1 MAIYHL
7 STKPVSRSSGRSAVA
22 SAAYRCA
29 VLLVNHRDGLV
40 HDFTRKEGV
49 EHKEIVLP
57 QGVSADWALDR
68 STLWNAAEFAE
79 KRKDARV
86 AREFEIA
93 LPHELSPEGRLKAAR
108 AFAQDLANRYG
119 AAVDFAIH
127 SPSEHGDI
135 RNYHAHVLMTTRQVG
150 KAGLGEK
157 TCLEHKNA
165 RLLANGMATTD
176 MQLRDIRQSWEG
188 IANRQLQREGLDVR
202 IDHRSH
208 AERGLELSPT
218 EHMGVHASQMQQQGM
233 AVERGRLDDEAA
245 RQNAE
250 LIRQKPEQVL
260 TLISHEKSVF
270 DRHDIAKTLH
280 RYINDDA
287 QMFQNAFAAVLA
299 SPALVE
305 LQVERT
311 DAETG
316 EVSNARYSTR
326 DMIDLELGMARSAE
340 RLHQAQSHGVDPR
353 HVDRAI
359 GRQDNALRKSSG
371 GPSSASDPSAGLSD
385 EQRHAIAH
393 ITGPERIAAVVG
405 FAGAGKS
412 TMLAAAREAWE
423 AQGYQVH
430 GAALAG
436 KAAEGLEE
444 SSGIESRTLASWSY
458 SWDHGRDLI
467 GRSDVFVIDEA
478 GMVGSRQL
486 ARFIGEADE
495 RGAKIVLV
503 GDHEQLQAIGAGAPF
518 RAIAEQIGHVELSGI
533 RRQRQDWQR
542 QASVAFATHKT
553 AEGLAAYRD
562 HGAIHFAESRD
573 ASMAQIVRDY
583 LADNEEHPQGTRVA
597 MAHRRADVRALN
609 AAIRSELQNRQRL
622 ERSPGLNDGADR
634 GDRGNGEDRVGG
646 EDVGERVFQTNN
658 GKRAFAAGDRIIF
671 LENNR
676 DLGVKNG
683 MLGTV
688 EHVEPGK
695 IIARLDGRGGDS
707 VSIPTD
713 SYQAIDHGYAT
724 TIHKNQ
730 GATVDRAFVLASS
743 TMDRHLTY
751 VAMTR
756 HRDSVQLYANSQEFA
771 NAGRLVD
778 HGIAPYEHHRQA
790 RENYFVTLEND
801 KGDQR
806 TVWGVDL
813 KRAMRDASPAIGDR
827 IGLQHE
833 GATPVTLPDGTQAER
848 NAWRVVKGDA
858 LAYQQLT
865 SRLSRSG
872 AKETTL
878 DYISAFAKRRG
889 IASDPGIASDQWI
902 TSDRW
907 IGQEF
912 GVRSEIELASAQD
925 ERQEVLSR
933 AAHLQREQQ
942 DRRSERQQVYE
953 ERAGD
958 LAGPVHREDPRNQFA
973 RTIDDGRRN
982 DLIEDIKGYRR
993 IRWSEVMSQDG
1004 AVPAPAETVVQQSL
1018 METGK
1023 PAPLVPAITRHDRSI
1038 EEVARERAMS
1048 VIDQRSD
1055 TVESVARRVFR
1066 DPVEVAARLR
1076 TAMTEKEGNGNIMA
1090 KAMAEQPER
1099 FGELRGKSG
1108 LFGNNKERKEAL
1120 QYARSLSAH
1129 IGYVSEAWE
1138 RRLGEERQSE
1148 QWQREQRDILAVP
1161 GLTPRSAEII
1171 AKVEKMPV
1179 EKRSKFIK
1187 ELRSPPEGRAALGE
1201 AKLVAEALTRRFGS
1215 SDPRRFA
1222 EELAARPELAKQAE
1236 QINTIARMVHRTRHA
1251 ELSHD
1256 DALRRQLNRSQGLG
1270 LSR

>member
-29 VLLVNHRDGLV
+29 VLLTNHRDGLV

-57 QGVSADWALDR
+57 DGLSADWALDR
-68 STLWNAAEFAE
+68 SALWNAAEFAE
-79 KRKDARV
+79 RRKDARV

-93 LPHELSPEGRLKAAR
+93 LPHELSPEARLKAAR
-108 AFAQDLANRYG
+108 AFARDLANRYG

-127 SPSEHGDI
+127 SPSEHGDD

-150 KAGLGEK
+150 RTGLREK
-157 TCLEHKNA
+157 TYLEHKNA
-165 RLLANGMATTD
+165 RLLAHGMATTD
-176 MQLRDIRQSWEG
+176 MQLRDIRQAWEG

-208 AERGLELSPT
+208 MGRGLELSPT

-260 TLISHEKSVF
+260 TLISNEKSVF

-287 QMFQNAFAAVLA
+287 QTFQNAFAAVMA

-305 LQVERT
+305 LQ
-311 DAETG
+311 AEHIDPDTG
-316 EVSNARYSTR
+316 DVSNARYSTR
-326 DMIDLELGMARSAE
+326 DMIDLELAMARSAE

-353 HVDRAI
+353 HVERAME
-359 GRQDNALRKSSG
+359 RQDHVLRTSSG
-371 GPSSASDPSAGLSD
+371 GMVAASDPSAGLSA
-385 EQRHAIAH
+385 EQRHAIEH
-393 ITGPERIAAVVG
+393 VTGPEGIAAVVG

-412 TMLAAAREAWE
+412 TMLAAARKAWE
-423 AQGYQVH
+423 AQGYRVH
-430 GAALAG
+430 GAVLAG

-467 GRSDVFVIDEA
+467 GSSDVFVIDEA

-486 ARFIGEADE
+486 ARFIGEAEE

-533 RRQRQDWQR
+533 RRQHHDWQR
-542 QASVAFATHKT
+542 EASVAFATHKT

-562 HGAIHFAESRD
+562 HGDIHFAENRD
-573 ASMAQIVRDY
+573 TAMAKIVRDY
-583 LADNEEHPQGTRVA
+583 VADSSECPDSTRVA
-597 MAHRRADVRALN
+597 MAHRRADVHALN
-609 AAIRSELQNRQRL
+609 VAIRSELQNRQML
-622 ERSPGLNDGADR
+622 ARSHGLSDGEDR
-634 GDRGNGEDRVGG
+634 GDGEAGQ
-646 EDVGERVFQTNN
+646 ELTFQTNN

-688 EHVEPGK
+688 EHVEPNK
-695 IIARLDGRGGDS
+695 IIARLDGRSGDS
-707 VSIPTD
+707 VSIATD

-730 GATVDRAFVLASS
+730 GATVDRAFVLASG
-743 TMDRHLTY
+743 TMDRHLAY

-756 HRDSVQLYANSQEFA
+756 HRDSVQLYADIKEFTK
-771 NAGRLVD
+771 AGQLVD
-778 HGIAPYEHHRQA
+778 HGVAPYEHNPKS
-790 RENYFVTLEND
+790 RESYFVTLEND

-813 KRAMRDASPAIGDR
+813 KRAMQEASPKVGDR

-848 NAWRVVKGDA
+848 NAWRVVKGEE
-858 LAYQQLT
+858 LAYQQLA

-878 DYISAFAKRRG
+878 DYISDFAERRG
-889 IASDPGIASDQWI
+889 IAEQL
-902 TSDRW
+902 
-907 IGQEF
+907 
-912 GVRSEIELASAQD
+912 GVRSEIEFASDRYERD
-925 ERQEVLSR
+925 EFLLR
-933 AAHLQREQQ
+933 AAHPVLEQQ
-942 DRRSERQQVYE
+942 DRPSERQQVDE
-953 ERAGD
+953 ERASD
-958 LAGPVHREDPRNQFA
+958 LAGPVRRVDPRNSVAGNIDGGQRDD
-973 RTIDDGRRN
+973 RT
-982 DLIEDIKGYRR
+982 EDNKGYRR
-993 IRWSEVMSQDG
+993 IRWSDLMSQDG
-1004 AVPAPAETVVQQSL
+1004 AFPAPTETAGQQSSL
-1018 METGK
+1018 EAGK
-1023 PAPLVPAITRHDRSI
+1023 PAPLVPAITRYESSI
-1038 EEVARERAMS
+1038 EQVAQIRAMS
-1048 VIDQRSD
+1048 VIEQQFY
-1055 TVESVARRVFR
+1055 TVESLVRHVFR
-1066 DPVEVAARLR
+1066 DTAEVAARLR
-1076 TAMTEKEGNGNIMA
+1076 TAMTEKEGNGKIMA

-1099 FGELRGKSG
+1099 FGDLRGKSG

-1120 QYARSLSAH
+1120 QYARPLSAH

-1148 QWQREQRDILAVP
+1148 QWQRDKIEVP

-1171 AKVEKMPV
+1171 SQVEKMPV
-1179 EKRSKFIK
+1179 ERRSKFIK
-1187 ELRSPPEGRAALGE
+1187 ELRSSPEGQTALDE
-1201 AKLVAEALTRRFGS
+1201 ATLAAEALTQRLGS

-1222 EELAARPELAKQAE
+1222 EELETRPELTKHAE
-1236 QINTIARMVHRTRHA
+1236 QIEAIARMVDRTRHA

-1256 DALRRQLNRSQGLG
+1256 HTLKQQMNRSRGLG
-1270 LSR
+1270 WSR

>member
-29 VLLVNHRDGLV
+29 VLLTNHRDGLV

-57 QGVSADWALDR
+57 DGLSADWALDR
-68 STLWNAAEFAE
+68 SALWNAAEFAE
-79 KRKDARV
+79 KRRDARV

-127 SPSEHGDI
+127 SPSEHGDV
-135 RNYHAHVLMTTRQVG
+135 RNHHAHVLMTTRQLG
-150 KAGLGEK
+150 RTRLGEK
-157 TCLEHKNA
+157 TYLEHKNA

-176 MQLRDIRQSWEG
+176 MQLRDIRQAWEG

-208 AERGLELSPT
+208 VERGLELSPT
-218 EHMGVHASQMQQQGM
+218 EHMGVHASQMRQQGM

-245 RQNAE
+245 RQNAA

-280 RYINDDA
+280 RYIDDDA
-287 QMFQNAFAAVLA
+287 QTFQNAIAAVLA

-305 LQVERT
+305 LQAEHI
-311 DAETG
+311 DPETG
-316 EVSNARYSTR
+316 DVSNARYSTR
-326 DMIDLELGMARSAE
+326 DMINLELAMARSAE

-353 HVDRAI
+353 HVERAME
-359 GRQDNALRKSSG
+359 RQDHALRTSSG
-371 GPSSASDPSAGLSD
+371 GPSAASDPSAGLSA
-385 EQRHAIAH
+385 EQRQAIEH
-393 ITGPERIAAVVG
+393 ITGRERIAAVVG

-444 SSGIESRTLASWSY
+444 SSDIESRTLASWSY

-467 GRSDVFVIDEA
+467 GRRDVFVIDEA

-486 ARFIGEADE
+486 ARFIGEAEE

-533 RRQRQDWQR
+533 RRQRHDWQR

-553 AEGLAAYRD
+553 ADGLAAYRE
-562 HGAIHFAESRD
+562 HGDIHFAESRD
-573 ASMAQIVRDY
+573 KAMAQIVRDY
-583 LADNEEHPQGTRVA
+583 VADSAEHPDGTRVA

-609 AAIRSELQNRQRL
+609 VAIRAELQNRQSL
-622 ERSPGLNDGADR
+622 ERSHGQNAGADR
-634 GDRGNGEDRVGG
+634 GGVGDLGELN
-646 EDVGERVFQTNN
+646 FQTSN

-688 EHVEPGK
+688 EHVEKGR
-695 IIARLDGRGGDS
+695 IVARLDGRGGDS
-707 VSIPTD
+707 VSIATD

-724 TIHKNQ
+724 TIHKKQ

-743 TMDRHLTY
+743 TMDRHLAY

-756 HRDSVQLYANSQEFA
+756 HRDSVQLYADIQEFS

-778 HGIAPYEHHRQA
+778 HGVAPYEHNPQSRDS
-790 RENYFVTLEND
+790 YFVTLEND

-813 KRAMRDASPAIGDR
+813 KRAMRDASPKIGDR

-833 GATPVTLPDGTQAER
+833 GATPVTLPDGTKAER
-848 NAWRVVKGDA
+848 NTWRVIKGDE
-858 LAYQQLT
+858 LAYQKLAG
-865 SRLSRSG
+865 RLSRSG

-878 DYISAFAKRRG
+878 DYISDFAERRG
-889 IASDPGIASDQWI
+889 IASDQCIAGDQGIAEQL
-902 TSDRW
+902 
-907 IGQEF
+907 GLK
-912 GVRSEIELASAQD
+912 SEIELASD
-925 ERQEVLSR
+925 RNERQEVVSR

-942 DRRSERQQVYE
+942 GRPSERQRVYE

-958 LAGPVHREDPRNQFA
+958 LAGPVRREDPRNQFA
-973 RTIDDGRRN
+973 GNIDDGRR
-982 DLIEDIKGYRR
+982 DDRTEDNKGYRR
-993 IRWSEVMSQDG
+993 IRWSDLMSQG
-1004 AVPAPAETVVQQSL
+1004 LAVPASTEAVGQQNSL
-1018 METGK
+1018 EPGK
-1023 PAPLVPAITRHDRSI
+1023 PPPLVPAITRYQRSV
-1038 EEVARERAMS
+1038 EEMAQQMAMS
-1048 VIDQRSD
+1048 VIEQRFD
-1055 TVESVARRVFR
+1055 TVESVARHVFR

-1076 TAMTEKEGNGNIMA
+1076 TAMTEKEGNGKIMA

-1108 LFGNNKERKEAL
+1108 LFGNNRERKEAL

-1148 QWQREQRDILAVP
+1148 QWQREQRDVIEVP
-1161 GLTPRSAEII
+1161 GLTPRSVEILAE
-1171 AKVEKMPV
+1171 VEKTPV
-1179 EKRSKFIK
+1179 ERRSKFIK
-1187 ELRSPPEGRAALGE
+1187 ELRSSPEGRTALDE
-1201 AKLVAEALTRRFGS
+1201 AKLVAEALTQRFGS

-1222 EELAARPELAKQAE
+1222 EELDTRPELAKHAE
-1236 QINTIARMVHRTRHA
+1236 QIEAIARMVYRTRHA

-1256 DALRRQLNRSQGLG
+1256 HTLKQQLNRSRGLR

>member
-29 VLLVNHRDGLV
+29 VLLTNHRDGLV

-57 QGVSADWALDR
+57 DGLSADWALDR
-68 STLWNAAEFAE
+68 SALWNAAEFAE
-79 KRKDARV
+79 KRRDARV

-108 AFAQDLANRYG
+108 AFARDLANRYG

-135 RNYHAHVLMTTRQVG
+135 RNHHAHVLMTTREVG
-150 KAGLGEK
+150 EAGLGEK
-157 TCLEHKNA
+157 TYLEHKNA

-176 MQLRDIRQSWEG
+176 MQLRDIRQAWEG

-208 AERGLELSPT
+208 IERGLELSPT
-218 EHMGVHASQMQQQGM
+218 EHMGVHASQMQQQGLT
-233 AVERGRLDDEAA
+233 VERGRLDDEAA

-287 QMFQNAFAAVLA
+287 QTFRNAFAAVMA

-305 LQVERT
+305 LQPEHI
-311 DAETG
+311 DPETG
-316 EVSNARYSTR
+316 DVSNARYSTQ
-326 DMIDLELGMARSAE
+326 DMINLELAMARSAE

-353 HVDRAI
+353 HVERAME
-359 GRQDNALRKSSG
+359 RQDHALRTSSG
-371 GPSSASDPSAGLSD
+371 GPSAASDPSAGLSA
-385 EQRHAIAH
+385 EQRQAIEH
-393 ITGPERIAAVVG
+393 ITGRERIAAVVG

-467 GRSDVFVIDEA
+467 GRRDVFVIDEA

-486 ARFIGEADE
+486 ARFIGEAEE

-533 RRQRQDWQR
+533 RRQRHDWQR

-553 AEGLAAYRD
+553 ADGLAAYRD
-562 HGAIHFAESRD
+562 HGDIHFAESRD
-573 ASMAQIVRDY
+573 KAMAQIVRDY
-583 LADNEEHPQGTRVA
+583 VADSAEHPDGTRVA

-622 ERSPGLNDGADR
+622 ERGHGQNAGADR
-634 GDRGNGEDRVGG
+634 GDRGDVEDRGNS
-646 EDVGERVFQTNN
+646 ENVGELTFQTSN

-688 EHVEPGK
+688 EHVEKGR
-695 IIARLDGRGGDS
+695 IVARLDGRGGDS
-707 VSIPTD
+707 VSIATD

-730 GATVDRAFVLASS
+730 GATIDRAFVLASS
-743 TMDRHLTY
+743 TMDRHLAY

-756 HRDSVQLYANSQEFA
+756 HRDSVQLYADITEFS
-771 NAGRLVD
+771 NAGRLVG
-778 HGIAPYEHHRQA
+778 HGVAPYEHNPQSRDS
-790 RENYFVTLEND
+790 YFVTLEND
-801 KGDQR
+801 RGDQR

-813 KRAMRDASPAIGDR
+813 ERAMRDESPKIGDR

-833 GATPVTLPDGTQAER
+833 GATPVTLPDGTKAER
-848 NAWRVVKGDA
+848 NAWRVVKGDE
-858 LAYQQLT
+858 LAYQKLAG
-865 SRLSRSG
+865 RLSRSG

-878 DYISAFAKRRG
+878 DYISDFAERRG
-889 IASDPGIASDQWI
+889 IASDQCIAGDQGIAEQL
-902 TSDRW
+902 
-907 IGQEF
+907 GLK
-912 GVRSEIELASAQD
+912 SEIELASD
-925 ERQEVLSR
+925 RNERQEVVSR

-942 DRRSERQQVYE
+942 GRPSERQRVYE
-953 ERAGD
+953 EPAGD
-958 LAGPVHREDPRNQFA
+958 LAGPVRREDPRNQFA
-973 RTIDDGRRN
+973 GNIDDGRQDDRT
-982 DLIEDIKGYRR
+982 EDNKGYRR
-993 IRWSEVMSQDG
+993 IRWSDLMSRDRG
-1004 AVPAPAETVVQQSL
+1004 VPAPTEAVGQHSPLEA
-1018 METGK
+1018 GK
-1023 PAPLVPAITRHDRSI
+1023 PAPLVPAITRYNRSV
-1038 EEVARERAMS
+1038 EEVAQQRAMS
-1048 VIDQRSD
+1048 VIEQRFD
-1055 TVESVARRVFR
+1055 TVESLVRRVFR
-1066 DPVEVAARLR
+1066 GPEEVAARLR
-1076 TAMTEKEGNGNIMA
+1076 TAMTEKEGNGKIMA

-1108 LFGNNKERKEAL
+1108 LFGNSKERKEAV

-1129 IGYVSEAWE
+1129 IGHVSEAWE

-1148 QWQREQRDILAVP
+1148 QWQREQRNVIEVP
-1161 GLTPRSAEII
+1161 GLTSRSAEIF
-1171 AKVEKMPV
+1171 AQVEKMPV
-1179 EKRSKFIK
+1179 EKRDKFIA
-1187 ELRSPPEGRAALGE
+1187 ELRSSPEGRAALDE
-1201 AKLVAEALTRRFGS
+1201 ACLIAEALTRRFGS

-1236 QINTIARMVHRTRHA
+1236 QIQAIARMVDRTRHA

-1256 DALRRQLNRSQGLG
+1256 HALRRQLNRSRGLG

>member
-29 VLLVNHRDGLV
+29 VLLVNQRDGLV
-40 HDFTRKEGV
+40 HDFSRKEGV
-49 EHKEIVLP
+49 EHIEIVLP
-57 QGVSADWALDR
+57 QGVSAGWALDR

-119 AAVDFAIH
+119 APVDFAIH

-150 KAGLGEK
+150 IAGLGEK
-157 TCLEHKNA
+157 TYLEHKNA

-208 AERGLELSPT
+208 IERGLELSPT

-245 RQNAE
+245 RQNAA

-287 QMFQNAFAAVLA
+287 QTFQNAFAAVLA

-305 LQVERT
+305 LQAERI

-316 EVSNARYSTR
+316 DVSKARYSTR
-326 DMIDLELGMARSAE
+326 DMIDLELRMARSAE

-353 HVDRAI
+353 HVERAME
-359 GRQDNALRKSSG
+359 RQDRSLRKSSG
-371 GPSSASDPSAGLSD
+371 GPSAASNPSAGLSD
-385 EQRHAIAH
+385 EQRQAIEH

-444 SSGIESRTLASWSY
+444 SSGMESRTLASWSY

-486 ARFIGEADE
+486 ARFIGEAE
-495 RGAKIVLV
+495 EHGAKIVLV
-503 GDHEQLQAIGAGAPF
+503 GDHEQLQAIVAGAPF
-518 RAIAEQIGHVELSGI
+518 RAIAEQIGHVELSDI

-562 HGAIHFAESRD
+562 HGDIHFAESREE
-573 ASMAQIVRDY
+573 AMAQIVGDY
-583 LADNEEHPQGTRVA
+583 VADNEKRADGTRVA

-622 ERSPGLNDGADR
+622 ERSHGLSASTGRGNGADR
-634 GDRGNGEDRVGG
+634 VDG

-658 GKRAFAAGDRIIF
+658 GKRAFGPGDRIIF

-756 HRDSVQLYANSQEFA
+756 HRDSVQLYADIKEFA
-771 NAGRLVD
+771 SAGRLVD
-778 HGIAPYEHHRQA
+778 HGIAPYEHNPQS
-790 RENYFVTLEND
+790 RESYFVTLEND
-801 KGDQR
+801 KGER
-806 TVWGVDL
+806 HTVWGVDL
-813 KRAMRDASPAIGDR
+813 KRAMREASPKIGDR
-827 IGLQHE
+827 ISLQHE
-833 GATPVTLPDGTQAER
+833 GATPVTLPDGTKAER

-858 LAYQQLT
+858 LAYEQLT

-872 AKETTL
+872 AKEATL
-878 DYISAFAKRRG
+878 DYVSDFAERRG
-889 IASDPGIASDQWI
+889 IASDPWIASDQWI
-902 TSDRW
+902 TSDPW

-912 GVRSEIELASAQD
+912 GVRSEIELASAKD

-942 DRRSERQQVYE
+942 DRPSERQQVYE
-953 ERAGD
+953 ERAAD
-958 LAGPVHREDPRNQFA
+958 LAGPVHREDQLRA
-973 RTIDDGRRN
+973 
-982 DLIEDIKGYRR
+982 EDNKGHRR
-993 IRWSEVMSQDG
+993 IRWSELMSQDG
-1004 AVPAPAETVVQQSL
+1004 AIPAPTEDVSQQL
-1018 METGK
+1018 PTEPGK
-1023 PAPLVPAITRHDRSI
+1023 PIPLVPAITRHDRSI
-1038 EEVARERAMS
+1038 EQVARERAMS
-1048 VIDQRSD
+1048 VIDQRFD
-1055 TVESVARRVFR
+1055 TVESLVRRMFR

-1129 IGYVSEAWE
+1129 IGYVSEAWQ

-1148 QWQREQRDILAVP
+1148 QWQREQRDVIEVP
-1161 GLTPRSAEII
+1161 GLTPRSAEMI
-1171 AKVEKMPV
+1171 AKVEKTPL
-1179 EKRSKFIK
+1179 EKRSQFIA
-1187 ELRSPPEGRAALGE
+1187 ELRSSPEGRAVLDE
-1201 AKLVAEALTRRFGS
+1201 AKLVADALTRRFGS

-1222 EELAARPELAKQAE
+1222 EELAARPEIARQAE
-1236 QINTIARMVHRTRHA
+1236 QIRTIARMVHRARHA

-1256 DALRRQLNRSQGLG
+1256 HALKQQLNRSQGLG

>member
-29 VLLVNHRDGLV
+29 VLLVNQRDGLV

-49 EHKEIVLP
+49 EHIEIVLP

-93 LPHELSPEGRLKAAR
+93 LPHELSTEGRLKAAR

-176 MQLRDIRQSWEG
+176 MQLRDIRQSWQG

-218 EHMGVHASQMQQQGM
+218 EHMGVHASQMRQQGM

-245 RQNAE
+245 RQNAA

-287 QMFQNAFAAVLA
+287 QTFQNAFAAVMA
-299 SPALVE
+299 SSALVE
-305 LQVERT
+305 LQAERI

-316 EVSNARYSTR
+316 EVSNARYSTQ

-340 RLHQAQSHGVDPR
+340 RLHQAHSHGVDPH
-353 HVDRAI
+353 HVERAMEK
-359 GRQDNALRKSSG
+359 QDNALRKSSS
-371 GPSSASDPSAGLSD
+371 GPSAASDPSAGLSD

-412 TMLAAAREAWE
+412 TMLAAASEAWE

-436 KAAEGLEE
+436 KAAEALEE

-467 GRSDVFVIDEA
+467 GRGDVFVIDEA

-486 ARFIGEADE
+486 ARFIGEAEE

-518 RAIAEQIGHVELSGI
+518 RAIAEQIGHVELSNI

-573 ASMAQIVRDY
+573 AAMAQIVRDY
-583 LADNEEHPQGTRVA
+583 VADSEKRADGTRVA

-609 AAIRSELQNRQRL
+609 AAIRSELKNRQKL

-634 GDRGNGEDRVGG
+634 GDRGNGADRVGD

-713 SYQAIDHGYAT
+713 GYQAIDHGYAT

-756 HRDSVQLYANSQEFA
+756 HRDSVQLYADIQEFA
-771 NAGRLVD
+771 SAGRLVD
-778 HGIAPYEHHRQA
+778 HGIAPYGHNREA
-790 RENYFVTLEND
+790 RENYFVTLDND
-801 KGDQR
+801 KGERR

-813 KRAMRDASPAIGDR
+813 KRAMQEASPAIGDR
-827 IGLQHE
+827 ISLHHE

-858 LAYQQLT
+858 LAYEQLT

-878 DYISAFAKRRG
+878 DYISDFAERRG
-889 IASDPGIASDQWI
+889 IASDPWIVSDQWI
-902 TSDRW
+902 R
-907 IGQEF
+907 QEF
-912 GVRSEIELASAQD
+912 GVRSEIELASAKD

-942 DRRSERQQVYE
+942 DRPSERQQVYE

-958 LAGPVHREDPRNQFA
+958 LAGPVHREDQHRA
-973 RTIDDGRRN
+973 
-982 DLIEDIKGYRR
+982 EDNKGYCR
-993 IRWSEVMSQDG
+993 IRWSELMSQDS
-1004 AVPAPAETVVQQSL
+1004 AIPAPKEDVSQHL
-1018 METGK
+1018 PLETGK
-1023 PAPLVPAITRHDRSI
+1023 PTPLVPAITRHDRSI
-1038 EEVARERAMS
+1038 EEIARERAMS
-1048 VIDQRSD
+1048 VIEQRFD
-1055 TVESVARRVFR
+1055 TVESLVRHVFR
-1066 DPVEVAARLR
+1066 DPAEVAARLR
-1076 TAMTEKEGNGNIMA
+1076 TAMTEKEGNGKIMA

-1099 FGELRGKSG
+1099 FGDLRGKSG
-1108 LFGNNKERKEAL
+1108 LFGNNSERKEAL

-1138 RRLGEERQSE
+1138 RRLGEERQGE
-1148 QWQREQRDILAVP
+1148 QWQREQRDVIEVP
-1161 GLTPRSAEII
+1161 GLTPRSAEMI
-1171 AKVEKMPV
+1171 AKVEKMPL
-1179 EKRSKFIK
+1179 EKRTQFIA
-1187 ELRSPPEGRAALGE
+1187 ELRSSPEGRAALDE
-1201 AKLVAEALTRRFGS
+1201 ATLVAEALARRFGS

-1222 EELAARPELAKQAE
+1222 EELEARPELTKQAE
-1236 QINTIARMVHRTRHA
+1236 QIRTIARMAHRTRHA

-1256 DALRRQLNRSQGLG
+1256 HTLKRQLNRSQGLG

>member
-1 MAIYHL
+1 
-7 STKPVSRSSGRSAVA
+7 
-22 SAAYRCA
+22 
-29 VLLVNHRDGLV
+29 
-40 HDFTRKEGV
+40 
-49 EHKEIVLP
+49 
-57 QGVSADWALDR
+57 
-68 STLWNAAEFAE
+68 
-79 KRKDARV
+79 
-86 AREFEIA
+86 
-93 LPHELSPEGRLKAAR
+93 
-108 AFAQDLANRYG
+108 
-119 AAVDFAIH
+119 
-127 SPSEHGDI
+127 
-135 RNYHAHVLMTTRQVG
+135 
-150 KAGLGEK
+150 
-157 TCLEHKNA
+157 
-165 RLLANGMATTD
+165 
-176 MQLRDIRQSWEG
+176 
-188 IANRQLQREGLDVR
+188 
-202 IDHRSH
+202 
-208 AERGLELSPT
+208 
-218 EHMGVHASQMQQQGM
+218 QQGM

-340 RLHQAQSHGVDPR
+340 RLHQAHSNGVDPR
-353 HVDRAI
+353 HVERAMEK
-359 GRQDNALRKSSG
+359 QDNALRKSFG
-371 GPSSASDPSAGLSD
+371 RPSAASDPSAGLSD
-385 EQRHAIAH
+385 EQRQAIEH

-430 GAALAG
+430 GAALSG

-444 SSGIESRTLASWSY
+444 SSGIESGTLASWSY
-458 SWDHGRDLI
+458 SWDRGRDLI
-467 GRSDVFVIDEA
+467 GHSDVFVIDEA

-486 ARFIGEADE
+486 ARFIGEAEE

-533 RRQRQDWQR
+533 CRQRHDWQR

-573 ASMAQIVRDY
+573 AAMAQIVRDY
-583 LADNEEHPQGTRVA
+583 LADSEKRADGTRVA

-609 AAIRSELQNRQRL
+609 AAIRSELQNSQKL
-622 ERSPGLNDGADR
+622 ERGQELSDGVDR
-634 GDRGNGEDRVGG
+634 GDGEAGR
-646 EDVGERVFQTNN
+646 ELTFQTNN

-688 EHVEPGK
+688 EHVEPNK

-756 HRDSVQLYANSQEFA
+756 HRDGVQLYADIKEFA

-778 HGIAPYEHHRQA
+778 HGVAPYEHNPQA

-801 KGDQR
+801 KGERR

-813 KRAMRDASPAIGDR
+813 RRAMRGASPAIGDR
-827 IGLQHE
+827 ISLQHE

-848 NAWRVVKGDA
+848 NAWRVVK
-858 LAYQQLT
+858 
-865 SRLSRSG
+865 
-872 AKETTL
+872 
-878 DYISAFAKRRG
+878 
-889 IASDPGIASDQWI
+889 
-902 TSDRW
+902 
-907 IGQEF
+907 
-912 GVRSEIELASAQD
+912 
-925 ERQEVLSR
+925 
-933 AAHLQREQQ
+933 
-942 DRRSERQQVYE
+942 
-953 ERAGD
+953 
-958 LAGPVHREDPRNQFA
+958 
-973 RTIDDGRRN
+973 
-982 DLIEDIKGYRR
+982 
-993 IRWSEVMSQDG
+993 
-1004 AVPAPAETVVQQSL
+1004 
-1018 METGK
+1018 
-1023 PAPLVPAITRHDRSI
+1023 
-1038 EEVARERAMS
+1038 
-1048 VIDQRSD
+1048 
-1055 TVESVARRVFR
+1055 
-1066 DPVEVAARLR
+1066 
-1076 TAMTEKEGNGNIMA
+1076 
-1090 KAMAEQPER
+1090 
-1099 FGELRGKSG
+1099 
-1108 LFGNNKERKEAL
+1108 
-1120 QYARSLSAH
+1120 
-1129 IGYVSEAWE
+1129 
-1138 RRLGEERQSE
+1138 
-1148 QWQREQRDILAVP
+1148 
-1161 GLTPRSAEII
+1161 
-1171 AKVEKMPV
+1171 
-1179 EKRSKFIK
+1179 
-1187 ELRSPPEGRAALGE
+1187 
-1201 AKLVAEALTRRFGS
+1201 
-1215 SDPRRFA
+1215 
-1222 EELAARPELAKQAE
+1222 
-1236 QINTIARMVHRTRHA
+1236 
-1251 ELSHD
+1251 
-1256 DALRRQLNRSQGLG
+1256 
-1270 LSR
+1270 

>member
-29 VLLVNHRDGLV
+29 VLLVNQRDGLV

-49 EHKEIVLP
+49 AHSEIVLP
-57 QGVSADWALDR
+57 QGVSAGWALDR

-135 RNYHAHVLMTTRQVG
+135 RNHHAHVLMTTRQVG

-188 IANRQLQREGLDVR
+188 IANRQLQHEGLDVR

-208 AERGLELSPT
+208 IERGLELSPT
-218 EHMGVHASQMQQQGM
+218 EHMGVHASQMRQQGM

-245 RQNAE
+245 RQNAA

-287 QMFQNAFAAVLA
+287 QTFQNAFAAVLA
-299 SPALVE
+299 SSALVE
-305 LQVERT
+305 LQAERI
-311 DAETG
+311 DPGTG
-316 EVSNARYSTR
+316 KVSNARYSTR
-326 DMIDLELGMARSAE
+326 EMIDLELAMARSAV

-359 GRQDNALRKSSG
+359 ERQDRSLRRSSG
-371 GPSSASDPSAGLSD
+371 GMLAASDPSAGLSD
-385 EQRHAIAH
+385 EQRHAIKH
-393 ITGPERIAAVVG
+393 ITGSERIAVVVG

-412 TMLAAAREAWE
+412 TMLTAARKAWE

-430 GAALAG
+430 GAALSG

-458 SWDHGRDLI
+458 SWDQGRNLI
-467 GRSDVFVIDEA
+467 GSSDLFVIDEA

-486 ARFIGEADE
+486 ARFIGEAEE

-533 RRQRQDWQR
+533 RRQRHDWQR

-562 HGAIHFAESRD
+562 HGDIHFAESRD
-573 ASMAQIVRDY
+573 AAMAQIVRDY
-583 LADNEEHPQGTRVA
+583 IDDNEKRPDGTRVA

-609 AAIRSELQNRQRL
+609 ATIRSELQNRQRL
-622 ERSPGLNDGADR
+622 ERSLGLSDGPDR
-634 GDRGNGEDRVGG
+634 GDRGDVEDRGNSG
-646 EDVGERVFQTNN
+646 DVAELTFQTSN
-658 GKRAFAAGDRIIF
+658 GKRAFASGDRIIF

-688 EHVEPGK
+688 EDVEKGR
-695 IIARLDGRGGDS
+695 IVARLDGRGGDS

-743 TMDRHLTY
+743 TMDRHLAY

-756 HRDSVQLYANSQEFA
+756 HRDSVQLYADIKEFTS
-771 NAGRLVD
+771 AGRLVD
-778 HGIAPYEHHRQA
+778 HGVAPYEHNRRA

-801 KGDQR
+801 KGER
-806 TVWGVDL
+806 HTVWGVDL
-813 KRAMRDASPAIGDR
+813 NRAMRDASPAIGDK
-827 IGLQHE
+827 IGLQHV
-833 GATPVTLPDGTQAER
+833 GATPVTLPDGTKAER
-848 NAWRVVKGDA
+848 NAWRVVKGEE
-858 LAYQQLT
+858 LAYQKLA

-878 DYISAFAKRRG
+878 DYISEFAERRG
-889 IASDPGIASDQWI
+889 IASDPRIAGDQGIADQL
-902 TSDRW
+902 
-907 IGQEF
+907 GLK
-912 GVRSEIELASAQD
+912 SEIELASARKD
-925 ERQEVLSR
+925 RQEVLSR

-942 DRRSERQQVYE
+942 DRPSERQQVYE

-958 LAGPVHREDPRNQFA
+958 LAGPVRRGHPRSPFA
-973 RTIDDGRRN
+973 RDIDEGQQDDRAEETNR
-982 DLIEDIKGYRR
+982 YRR
-993 IRWSEVMSQDG
+993 IRWSDLMSQDG
-1004 AVPAPAETVVQQSL
+1004 AVPPPTETVGQQSSL
-1018 METGK
+1018 ETGR
-1023 PAPLVPAITRHDRSI
+1023 PTPLVPAITRYQRSI
-1038 EEVARERAMS
+1038 EEVAQQRALS
-1048 VIDQRSD
+1048 VIDQQFD
-1055 TVESVARRVFR
+1055 TVESLVRRVFR
-1066 DPVEVAARLR
+1066 DPAEVAARLR
-1076 TAMTEKEGNGNIMA
+1076 AAMTEKEGNGKIMA
-1090 KAMAEQPER
+1090 KAMAGQPER
-1099 FGELRGKSG
+1099 FGELRGESG
-1108 LFGNNKERKEAL
+1108 LFGSNKERKEAL

-1148 QWQREQRDILAVP
+1148 QWQREQRDVIEVP
-1161 GLTPRSAEII
+1161 GLTPRSAEIL
-1171 AKVEKMPV
+1171 AKVEEMQV
-1179 EKRSKFIK
+1179 EKRGKFIK
-1187 ELRSPPEGRAALGE
+1187 DLRSSAEGQAALDE
-1201 AKLVAEALTRRFGS
+1201 ARQVADALTRRFGS

-1222 EELAARPELAKQAE
+1222 VELEARPELAKQAE
-1236 QINTIARMVHRTRHA
+1236 QIQTIARMVHRTRHA

-1256 DALRRQLNRSQGLG
+1256 YALKRQLNRSQGLG

>member
-29 VLLVNHRDGLV
+29 VLLTNHRDGLV

-57 QGVSADWALDR
+57 DGLSADWALDR
-68 STLWNAAEFAE
+68 SALWNAAEFAE
-79 KRKDARV
+79 KRRDARV

-135 RNYHAHVLMTTRQVG
+135 RNYHAHVLMTTRQLG
-150 KAGLGEK
+150 RTRLGEK
-157 TCLEHKNA
+157 TYLEHKNA

-176 MQLRDIRQSWEG
+176 MQLRDIRQAWEG

-208 AERGLELSPT
+208 MERGLELSPT

-245 RQNAE
+245 RQNTA

-260 TLISHEKSVF
+260 SLISHEKSVF

-287 QMFQNAFAAVLA
+287 QTFRNAIAAVLA

-305 LQVERT
+305 LQAERL
-311 DAETG
+311 DPETG
-316 EVSNARYSTR
+316 DVSNARYSTR
-326 DMIDLELGMARSAE
+326 DMIDLELAMARSAE
-340 RLHQAQSHGVDPR
+340 RLHQAQSHDVDPR
-353 HVDRAI
+353 HVERAME
-359 GRQDNALRKSSG
+359 RQDHALRTSSG
-371 GPSSASDPSAGLSD
+371 GPSAASDPSAGLSA
-385 EQRHAIAH
+385 EQRQAIEH
-393 ITGPERIAAVVG
+393 ITGRERIAAVVG

-467 GRSDVFVIDEA
+467 GRRDVFVIDEA

-486 ARFIGEADE
+486 ARFIGEAEE

-518 RAIAEQIGHVELSGI
+518 RAIAEQIGHVELCGI
-533 RRQRQDWQR
+533 RRQRHDWQR

-553 AEGLAAYRD
+553 ADGLAAYRE
-562 HGAIHFAESRD
+562 HGDIHFAESRD
-573 ASMAQIVRDY
+573 KAMAQIVRDY
-583 LADNEEHPQGTRVA
+583 VADSAEHPDGTRVA

-609 AAIRSELQNRQRL
+609 VAIRAELQNRQSL
-622 ERSPGLNDGADR
+622 ERSHGQNAGADR
-634 GDRGNGEDRVGG
+634 GGVGDLGELN
-646 EDVGERVFQTNN
+646 FQTSN

-676 DLGVKNG
+676 DLAVKNG

-688 EHVEPGK
+688 ERVEKGR
-695 IIARLDGRGGDS
+695 IVARLDGRDGDS
-707 VSIPTD
+707 VSILTD

-730 GATVDRAFVLASS
+730 GATVDRAFVLASG

-756 HRDSVQLYANSQEFA
+756 HRDSVQLYADIKEFT

-778 HGIAPYEHHRQA
+778 HGVAPYEHNRQA
-790 RENYFVTLEND
+790 RESYFVTLKND

-813 KRAMRDASPAIGDR
+813 KRAMREASPKIGDR
-827 IGLQHE
+827 IFLQHE
-833 GATPVTLPDGTQAER
+833 GATPVSLPDGTKAER
-848 NAWRVVKGDA
+848 NAWRVVKGDE
-858 LAYQQLT
+858 LAYQKLT

-878 DYISAFAKRRG
+878 DYVRDFAERRG
-889 IASDPGIASDQWI
+889 IAEQLGL
-902 TSDRW
+902 
-907 IGQEF
+907 
-912 GVRSEIELASAQD
+912 RSEIELASD
-925 ERQEVLSR
+925 RNERQEVLSR

-942 DRRSERQQVYE
+942 GRPSERQRVYE
-953 ERAGD
+953 EPAGD
-958 LAGPVHREDPRNQFA
+958 LAGTVRREDPHG
-973 RTIDDGRRN
+973 T
-982 DLIEDIKGYRR
+982 EDNKGYRR
-993 IRWSEVMSQDG
+993 IRWSDLMTRDG
-1004 AVPAPAETVVQQSL
+1004 AVPAPTEAVGQQSSL
-1018 METGK
+1018 EPGK
-1023 PAPLVPAITRHDRSI
+1023 PAPLVPAITRYQRSI
-1038 EEVARERAMS
+1038 EEVAQMRAMS
-1048 VIDQRSD
+1048 VIDQQFDVVDSLVRH
-1055 TVESVARRVFR
+1055 VFR
-1066 DPVEVAARLR
+1066 DPAEVAARLR
-1076 TAMTEKEGNGNIMA
+1076 AAMIEKEGNGKIMA
-1090 KAMAEQPER
+1090 KAMVGQPER

-1108 LFGNNKERKEAL
+1108 LFGNSKERKEAL

-1148 QWQREQRDILAVP
+1148 QWQREQRDVIEVP
-1161 GLTPRSAEII
+1161 GLTSRSAEII
-1171 AKVEKMPV
+1171 SQVEKMPIDR
-1179 EKRSKFIK
+1179 RSKFIK
-1187 ELRSPPEGRAALGE
+1187 ELRSLPEGLTALDE

-1222 EELAARPELAKQAE
+1222 EELETRPELAKQAE
-1236 QINTIARMVHRTRHA
+1236 QIKAIAGLVHRARHA

-1256 DALRRQLNRSQGLG
+1256 HALKQQLARSQGLG

>member
-29 VLLVNHRDGLV
+29 VLLVNQRDGLV

-49 EHKEIVLP
+49 EHSEIVLP

-68 STLWNAAEFAE
+68 SKLWNAAEFAE

-93 LPHELSPEGRLKAAR
+93 LPHELSTEGRLKAAQ

-208 AERGLELSPT
+208 EERGLELSPT
-218 EHMGVHASQMQQQGM
+218 EHMGVHASQMRQQGM

-287 QMFQNAFAAVLA
+287 QTFQNAFAAVMA
-299 SPALVE
+299 SPALVA
-305 LQVERT
+305 LQPERT

-326 DMIDLELGMARSAE
+326 EMIDLELAIARSAE
-340 RLHQAQSHGVDPR
+340 RLHQAHSHGVDPR
-353 HVDRAI
+353 HVDRAME
-359 GRQDNALRKSSG
+359 RQDRSLRKSAG
-371 GPSSASDPSAGLSD
+371 GPSAASDPSAGLSD

-430 GAALAG
+430 GAALSG

-486 ARFIGEADE
+486 ARFIGEAEE

-573 ASMAQIVRDY
+573 KAMAQIVRDF
-583 LADNEEHPQGTRVA
+583 LADNEEHPHGTRVA

-622 ERSPGLNDGADR
+622 ERSHGLSDGVDR
-634 GDRGNGEDRVGG
+634 GDVGVG
-646 EDVGERVFQTNN
+646 KDGGERVFQTNN

-756 HRDSVQLYANSQEFA
+756 HRDGVQLYADIKEFTK
-771 NAGRLVD
+771 AGRLVD
-778 HGIAPYEHHRQA
+778 HGVAPYENHPQS
-790 RENYFVTLEND
+790 RESYFVTLEND
-801 KGDQR
+801 KGER
-806 TVWGVDL
+806 HTVWGVDL
-813 KRAMRDASPAIGDR
+813 KRAMREASPKIGDR
-827 IGLQHE
+827 ISLQHE

-858 LAYQQLT
+858 LAYEQLT

-878 DYISAFAKRRG
+878 DYISDFAERRG
-889 IASDPGIASDQWI
+889 IASDRWI
-902 TSDRW
+902 VNGQG

-912 GVRSEIELASAQD
+912 CVRSEIELASGRD

-942 DRRSERQQVYE
+942 DRPSERQQVYE

-958 LAGPVHREDPRNQFA
+958 LAGPVHREDQPRAEN
-973 RTIDDGRRN
+973 N
-982 DLIEDIKGYRR
+982 KGYRR
-993 IRWSEVMSQDG
+993 IRWSELISQDG
-1004 AVPAPAETVVQQSL
+1004 TVPAPTETVGQQWWL
-1018 METGK
+1018 EPGK
-1023 PAPLVPAITRHDRSI
+1023 QAPLVPAITRHQRSI
-1038 EEVARERAMS
+1038 EEVAREKAMS
-1048 VIDQRSD
+1048 VIDHRFD
-1055 TVESVARRVFR
+1055 TVESLARYVFR

-1076 TAMTEKEGNGNIMA
+1076 TAMTEKEGNGKIMA
-1090 KAMAEQPER
+1090 KAMAGQPER

-1120 QYARSLSAH
+1120 RYARSLSAH

-1148 QWQREQRDILAVP
+1148 QWQRQQRDVIEIP
-1161 GLTPRSAEII
+1161 GLTPRSAEMI
-1171 AKVEKMPV
+1171 AKVEKTPL
-1179 EKRSKFIK
+1179 EKRSQFIS
-1187 ELRSPPEGRAALGE
+1187 ELRSSPEGQAALDE
-1201 AKLVAEALTRRFGS
+1201 ARLVAEALTRRFGS

-1236 QINTIARMVHRTRHA
+1236 HIQMTARIVNRTRMA

-1256 DALRRQLNRSQGLG
+1256 HALGRQLNRSQGLG

>member
-29 VLLVNHRDGLV
+29 VLLTNHRDGLV

-49 EHKEIVLP
+49 EHTEIVLP
-57 QGVSADWALDR
+57 EGVAADWALDR
-68 STLWNAAEFAE
+68 SALWNAAEFAE
-79 KRKDARV
+79 KRRDARV

-150 KAGLGEK
+150 RTRLGEK
-157 TCLEHKNA
+157 TYLEHKNA

-208 AERGLELSPT
+208 VERGLELSPT

-245 RQNAE
+245 RRNAA

-260 TLISHEKSVF
+260 SLISNEKSVF

-287 QMFQNAFAAVLA
+287 QTFQNAFAAVVA

-305 LQVERT
+305 LQAERI
-311 DAETG
+311 DPETG
-316 EVSNARYSTR
+316 EVSSARYSTR
-326 DMIDLELGMARSAE
+326 EMIDLELAMARSAK
-340 RLHQAQSHGVDPR
+340 RLHQAHSHGVDPR
-353 HVDRAI
+353 HVARAME
-359 GRQDNALRKSSG
+359 RQDRSIRKSSG
-371 GPSSASDPSAGLSD
+371 GTFAASDPSTGLSD
-385 EQRHAIAH
+385 EQRHAIKH
-393 ITGPERIAAVVG
+393 ITGPEGIAAVVG

-444 SSGIESRTLASWSY
+444 SSGIQSRTLASWSY
-458 SWDHGRDLI
+458 SWNHGRGMI
-467 GRSDVFVIDEA
+467 GSSDVLVIDEA

-486 ARFIGEADE
+486 ARFIGEAEE

-518 RAIAEQIGHVELSGI
+518 RAIAEQIGNAELSDI
-533 RRQRQDWQR
+533 RRQRHDWQR

-562 HGAIHFAESRD
+562 HGDIHFAESRD
-573 ASMAQIVRDY
+573 AAMAQIVCDY
-583 LADNEEHPQGTRVA
+583 VADSEKHAEGTRVA

-609 AAIRSELQNRQRL
+609 VAIRSELQNRQRL
-622 ERSPGLNDGADR
+622 ERSRGQNAGADR
-634 GDRGNGEDRVGG
+634 GDRGDSDDGRELT
-646 EDVGERVFQTNN
+646 FQTSN
-658 GKRAFAAGDRIIF
+658 GKRAFAPGDRIIF

-676 DLGVKNG
+676 DLDVKNG

-688 EHVEPGK
+688 EHVEKGR
-695 IIARLDGRGGDS
+695 IVARLDGRSDS

-756 HRDSVQLYANSQEFA
+756 HRDSVQLHADSREFT

-778 HGIAPYEHHRQA
+778 HGVAPYDHNPQS
-790 RENYFVTLEND
+790 RESYFVTLEND
-801 KGDQR
+801 TGERR
-806 TVWGVDL
+806 TMWGVDL
-813 KRAMRDASPAIGDR
+813 KRAMQESSPKIGDR

-848 NAWRVVKGDA
+848 NAWRVVKGDE
-858 LAYQQLT
+858 LAYQKLA
-865 SRLSRSG
+865 SRLSRSS

-878 DYISAFAKRRG
+878 DYIRDFAERRG
-889 IASDPGIASDQWI
+889 IAE
-902 TSDRW
+902 RL
-907 IGQEF
+907 
-912 GVRSEIELASAQD
+912 GVRSEIELASARD

-942 DRRSERQQVYE
+942 DRPSERQQVYE
-953 ERAGD
+953 EPAGD
-958 LAGPVHREDPRNQFA
+958 LAGPVRQHDPLHDLA
-973 RTIDDGRRN
+973 PKIDDGRPDDRKEEN
-982 DLIEDIKGYRR
+982 KGYRR
-993 IRWSEVMSQDG
+993 IRWSDLMSQDG
-1004 AVPAPAETVVQQSL
+1004 AVLASTGAAGQQSPL
-1018 METGK
+1018 EPCK
-1023 PAPLVPAITRHDRSI
+1023 PNPLVPTITRYERSI
-1038 EEVARERAMS
+1038 EQIARERAMS
-1048 VIDQRSD
+1048 IIDQRFD
-1055 TVESVARRVFR
+1055 TVESVARHVFH
-1066 DPVEVAARLR
+1066 DPVEVATRLR
-1076 TAMTEKEGNGNIMA
+1076 TAITEKEGNGRIMA
-1090 KAMAEQPER
+1090 KAMAEEPER

-1108 LFGNNKERKEAL
+1108 VFGNNRERKEAL
-1120 QYARSLSAH
+1120 HYARSLSAH
-1129 IGYVSEAWE
+1129 IGHVSEAWE
-1138 RRLGEERQSE
+1138 RRLGEERGSE
-1148 QWQREQRDILAVP
+1148 QWQREQRDVIEVP

-1171 AKVEKMPV
+1171 AQVEKTPV
-1179 EKRSKFIK
+1179 EKRGKFIA
-1187 ELRSPPEGRAALGE
+1187 ELRSLPEGQAALDE

-1215 SDPRRFA
+1215 SDPRSFA
-1222 EELAARPELAKQAE
+1222 RELETRTELAKQAA
-1236 QINTIARMVHRTRHA
+1236 QIRTIARIVDRTRHA
-1251 ELSHD
+1251 ELAHD
-1256 DALRRQLNRSQGLG
+1256 HTLKQQLNRSQGLG

>member
-29 VLLVNHRDGLV
+29 VLLTNHRDGLV

-49 EHKEIVLP
+49 EHIEIVLP
-57 QGVSADWALDR
+57 EGLSANWALDR
-68 STLWNAAEFAE
+68 SALWNAAEFAE

-108 AFAQDLANRYG
+108 AFAHDLANRYG

-127 SPSEHGDI
+127 SPGEQGDI
-135 RNYHAHVLMTTRQVG
+135 RNYHAHVLMTTREVRRVD
-150 KAGLGEK
+150 LGEK
-157 TCLEHKNA
+157 IRLEHKNA

-176 MQLRDIRQSWEG
+176 MQLRDIRQAWEG
-188 IANRQLQREGLDVR
+188 IAIRLLQREGLDVR

-208 AERGLELSPT
+208 AQRGLELSPT
-218 EHMGVHASQMQQQGM
+218 GHMGVHASQMERQGM
-233 AVERGRLDDEAA
+233 AVERGRLDDKAA
-245 RQNAE
+245 RQNAA

-260 TLISHEKSVF
+260 SLISNEKSVF

-287 QMFQNAFAAVLA
+287 QTFRNAFAAVLA

-305 LQVERT
+305 LQAEHI
-311 DAETG
+311 DPETG
-316 EVSNARYSTR
+316 NVCNARYSTR
-326 DMIDLELGMARSAE
+326 EMIDLELAMARSAK
-340 RLHQAQSHGVDPR
+340 RLHQAHCHRVDPR
-353 HVDRAI
+353 HVERAME
-359 GRQDNALRKSSG
+359 RQDRSLRKSSG
-371 GPSSASDPSAGLSD
+371 GMLAASDPSAGLSH
-385 EQRHAIAH
+385 EQRHAIKH
-393 ITGPERIAAVVG
+393 VTGPEGIAAVVG

-412 TMLAAAREAWE
+412 TMLAAARKAWE

-444 SSGIESRTLASWSY
+444 SSGIQSRTLASWSY
-458 SWDHGRDLI
+458 SWNHGRGMI
-467 GRSDVFVIDEA
+467 GSSDVFVIDEA

-486 ARFIGEADE
+486 ARFIGEAE
-495 RGAKIVLV
+495 ARGAKIVLV

-518 RAIAEQIGHVELSGI
+518 RAIAEQIGHVELSDI
-533 RRQRQDWQR
+533 RRQHQDWQR

-553 AEGLAAYRD
+553 AEGLSAYRD
-562 HGAIHFAESRD
+562 HGDIHFAESRD
-573 ASMAQIVRDY
+573 AALAEIVRDY
-583 LADNEEHPQGTRVA
+583 VADSEKRADGTRVA

-609 AAIRSELQNRQRL
+609 AAIRSELQSRQRL
-622 ERSPGLNDGADR
+622 ERSPGLSDGGDR
-634 GDRGNGEDRVGG
+634 GDG
-646 EDVGERVFQTNN
+646 EDVGERVFQTSN

-688 EHVEPGK
+688 EHVEPNK
-695 IIARLDGRGGDS
+695 IVARLDGRGGDS
-707 VSIPTD
+707 VSIATD

-730 GATVDRAFVLASS
+730 GATVDRSFVLASR

-756 HRDSVQLYANSQEFA
+756 HRDSVQLYADSQEFTK
-771 NAGRLVD
+771 AGRLVD
-778 HGIAPYEHHRQA
+778 HGAAPYEHNRQA

-801 KGDQR
+801 KGEQR

-813 KRAMRDASPAIGDR
+813 KRAIQEASPQIGDR

-833 GATPVTLPDGTQAER
+833 GATPVTLPDGTKAER
-848 NAWRVVKGDA
+848 NAWRVVKGDE
-858 LAYQQLT
+858 LAYQKL
-865 SRLSRSG
+865 SNRLSRSG

-878 DYISAFAKRRG
+878 DYIRDFAERRG
-889 IASDPGIASDQWI
+889 IASDPWIAEQL
-902 TSDRW
+902 
-907 IGQEF
+907 
-912 GVRSEIELASAQD
+912 GVKSEIGLASARD
-925 ERQEVLSR
+925 ERQEEVLSR

-942 DRRSERQQVYE
+942 DRPSQRQQVYE
-953 ERAGD
+953 EHAGNLSGPARQHD
-958 LAGPVHREDPRNQFA
+958 PLHHLAPK
-973 RTIDDGRRN
+973 IDDGRPDDRKEEN
-982 DLIEDIKGYRR
+982 KGNRR
-993 IRWSEVMSQDG
+993 IRWSDLMSQAG
-1004 AVPAPAETVVQQSL
+1004 AVPAPTEAAGHQSPL
-1018 METGK
+1018 ETGE
-1023 PAPLVPAITRHDRSI
+1023 PAPLVPAITRYESSI
-1038 EEVARERAMS
+1038 EEVAQKRAMS
-1048 VIDQRSD
+1048 VIEQRFD
-1055 TVESVARRVFR
+1055 TVESLAQHVFR

-1076 TAMTEKEGNGNIMA
+1076 TAMTEKEGNGKIMA
-1090 KAMAEQPER
+1090 KAMAGQPER

-1108 LFGNNKERKEAL
+1108 LFGNNKERTEAQ

-1138 RRLGEERQSE
+1138 RRLGEERRSE
-1148 QWQREQRDILAVP
+1148 QWQREQRDVIEVP
-1161 GLTPRSAEII
+1161 GLTPRSADIL

-1179 EKRSKFIK
+1179 EKRGQFIA
-1187 ELRSPPEGRAALGE
+1187 ELRFSPEGRAALDE
-1201 AKLVAEALTRRFGS
+1201 AKVVAEALTRRFGS
-1215 SDPRRFA
+1215 SDPRSFA
-1222 EELAARPELAKQAE
+1222 RELETRPELAKQAA
-1236 QINTIARMVHRTRHA
+1236 QIRTIARMVERTRSA

-1256 DALRRQLNRSQGLG
+1256 HALTQQLARSRGPG

>member
-29 VLLVNHRDGLV
+29 VLLTNQRDGLV

-57 QGVSADWALDR
+57 EGLSADWALDR
-68 STLWNAAEFAE
+68 SALWNAAEFAE

-93 LPHELSPEGRLKAAR
+93 LPRELSPEGRLKAAR

-127 SPSEHGDI
+127 SPGEHGDI

-150 KAGLGEK
+150 RAGLGEK
-157 TCLEHKNA
+157 TRLEHKNA

-176 MQLRDIRQSWEG
+176 MQIQAIRQSWEG
-188 IANRQLQREGLDVR
+188 IAIRQLQREGLDVR
-202 IDHRSH
+202 IDHRSL
-208 AERGLELSPT
+208 AQRGLELSPT
-218 EHMGVHASQMQQQGM
+218 GHMGVHASQMERRGI
-233 AVERGRLDDEAA
+233 AVERGRLDDKAA
-245 RQNAE
+245 RRNAE

-260 TLISHEKSVF
+260 LLISNEKSVF
-270 DRHDIAKTLH
+270 DRHDIARNLH

-287 QMFQNAFAAVLA
+287 QTFRNTFAAVMA

-305 LQVERT
+305 LQAERI
-311 DAETG
+311 DPETG
-316 EVSNARYSTR
+316 NVSNARYSTR
-326 DMIDLELGMARSAE
+326 EMIDLELAMARSAK
-340 RLHQAQSHGVDPR
+340 RLHQAHCHRVDPR
-353 HVDRAI
+353 HVARAI
-359 GRQDNALRKSSG
+359 ERQDRSIRKTSG
-371 GPSSASDPSAGLSD
+371 GMLAARDPSTGLSD
-385 EQRHAIAH
+385 EQRDAIKH
-393 ITGPERIAAVVG
+393 VTGPEGIAAVVG

-412 TMLAAAREAWE
+412 TMLAAARAAWE

-444 SSGIESRTLASWSY
+444 SSGIQSRTLASWSY

-467 GRSDVFVIDEA
+467 GRRDVFVIDEA

-486 ARFIGEADE
+486 ARFISEAEE

-518 RAIAEQIGHVELSGI
+518 RAIAEQIGHVELSDI
-533 RRQRQDWQR
+533 RRQRHDWQR
-542 QASVAFATHKT
+542 QASVAFATHKA
-553 AEGLAAYRD
+553 AEGLSAYRD
-562 HGAIHFAESRD
+562 HGDIHFAESRD
-573 ASMAQIVRDY
+573 AAMAQIVREY
-583 LADNEEHPQGTRVA
+583 VADSEKRADGTRIA

-622 ERSPGLNDGADR
+622 ERGHGQNAGGDR
-634 GDRGNGEDRVGG
+634 GDVEDRGNSEDGG
-646 EDVGERVFQTNN
+646 ELTFQTNN

-676 DLGVKNG
+676 DLRVKNG

-688 EHVEPGK
+688 EHVEKGK
-695 IIARLDGRGGDS
+695 IIARLDGRSGDS

-756 HRDSVQLYANSQEFA
+756 HRDSVQLYADIKEFT

-778 HGIAPYEHHRQA
+778 HGVAPYEHNRQA
-790 RENYFVTLEND
+790 RESYFVTLEND
-801 KGDQR
+801 KGER
-806 TVWGVDL
+806 HTVWGVDL
-813 KRAMRDASPAIGDR
+813 KRAMRDASAKIGDR

-848 NAWRVVKGDA
+848 NAWRVVKGDE
-858 LAYQQLT
+858 LAYQKLT

-878 DYISAFAKRRG
+878 DYIRDFSERRG
-889 IASDPGIASDQWI
+889 IAEQL
-902 TSDRW
+902 
-907 IGQEF
+907 
-912 GVRSEIELASAQD
+912 GVRSEIELASARD
-925 ERQEVLSR
+925 ERQEVSSR
-933 AAHLQREQQ
+933 AVHLQREQQ
-942 DRRSERQQVYE
+942 GRPSERQQVYE
-953 ERAGD
+953 EPGGD
-958 LAGPVHREDPRNQFA
+958 LAGPVRRKNRRNEFA
-973 RTIDDGRRN
+973 RKIDDGKQDDRT
-982 DLIEDIKGYRR
+982 EDNNGYRR
-993 IRWSEVMSQDG
+993 IRWSDLMSQDG
-1004 AVPAPAETVVQQSL
+1004 GVPASTEALSQQSSL
-1018 METGK
+1018 EPGK
-1023 PAPLVPAITRHDRSI
+1023 PSPLVPAITRYQRSV
-1038 EEVARERAMS
+1038 EEVAQQRAMS
-1048 VIDQRSD
+1048 VIDQQFD
-1055 TVESVARRVFR
+1055 TVESLVRHVFR
-1066 DPVEVAARLR
+1066 DPAKVAARLR

-1099 FGELRGKSG
+1099 FGELRGRSG
-1108 LFGNNKERKEAL
+1108 MFGNNKERKEAL
-1120 QYARSLSAH
+1120 QYARSLSFH
-1129 IGYVSEAWE
+1129 IGYVSEAWK

-1148 QWQREQRDILAVP
+1148 QWQRERRDVIEVP
-1161 GLTPRSAEII
+1161 GLTPRSTEII
-1171 AKVEKMPV
+1171 AQVEKMPV
-1179 EKRSKFIK
+1179 EKRDKFIA
-1187 ELRSPPEGRAALGE
+1187 ELRSSPEGRAALDE
-1201 AKLVAEALTRRFGS
+1201 ARLVVDALTRRFGS

-1222 EELAARPELAKQAE
+1222 EELETRPELAKQAG
-1236 QINTIARMVHRTRHA
+1236 QIQITARIVNQTHMA

-1256 DALRRQLNRSQGLG
+1256 HALRRQLNRSQGLG

>member
-49 EHKEIVLP
+49 EHSEIVLP

-135 RNYHAHVLMTTRQVG
+135 RNHHAHVLMTTREVG

-157 TCLEHKNA
+157 TYLEHKNA

-208 AERGLELSPT
+208 IERGLELSPT
-218 EHMGVHASQMQQQGM
+218 EHMGVHASQMRQQGM

-280 RYINDDA
+280 RYINNDA
-287 QMFQNAFAAVLA
+287 QTFQNAFASVMA

-305 LQVERT
+305 LQAERI

-316 EVSNARYSTR
+316 EVSNARYSTQ

-340 RLHQAQSHGVDPR
+340 RLHQAHSHGVDPC
-353 HVDRAI
+353 HVERAME
-359 GRQDNALRKSSG
+359 RQDRSLRRSSG
-371 GPSSASDPSAGLSD
+371 GMLAASDPSAGLSD
-385 EQRHAIAH
+385 EQRHAIEH

-430 GAALAG
+430 GAALSG

-444 SSGIESRTLASWSY
+444 SSGIESRTLASWTY

-467 GRSDVFVIDEA
+467 GRGDVFVIDEA

-486 ARFIGEADE
+486 ARFIGEAEE

-518 RAIAEQIGHVELSGI
+518 RAIAEHIGHVELSGI
-533 RRQRQDWQR
+533 RRQRHDWQR

-562 HGAIHFAESRD
+562 HGDILFAESREE
-573 ASMAQIVRDY
+573 AMAQIVRDY
-583 LADNEEHPQGTRVA
+583 VADSEKRADGTRVA

-609 AAIRSELQNRQRL
+609 AAIRSELQNRQKL
-622 ERSPGLNDGADR
+622 ERGQELSDGVDR
-634 GDRGNGEDRVGG
+634 GDGEAGR
-646 EDVGERVFQTNN
+646 ELTFQTNN

-676 DLGVKNG
+676 DLRVKNG
-683 MLGTV
+683 MLGTI

-730 GATVDRAFVLASS
+730 GATVDRAFVLASN

-756 HRDSVQLYANSQEFA
+756 HRDSVQLYANTQEFA
-771 NAGRLVD
+771 RAGRLVD
-778 HGIAPYEHHRQA
+778 HGIAPYEHNRQA

-801 KGDQR
+801 KGER
-806 TVWGVDL
+806 HTVWGVDL
-813 KRAMRDASPAIGDR
+813 KRAMRDASPEIGDR
-827 IGLQHE
+827 IGLQHD
-833 GATPVTLPDGTQAER
+833 GVTPVTLPDGTQAER
-848 NAWRVVKGDA
+848 NAWRVVEGDA
-858 LAYQQLT
+858 LAYEQLT
-865 SRLSRSG
+865 NRLSRSG

-878 DYISAFAKRRG
+878 DYISDFAGRRG

-912 GVRSEIELASAQD
+912 GVRSEIELASAKD

-942 DRRSERQQVYE
+942 DRPSERQQVYE

-958 LAGPVHREDPRNQFA
+958 LAGPVHREDQHRA
-973 RTIDDGRRN
+973 
-982 DLIEDIKGYRR
+982 EDNKGYRR
-993 IRWSEVMSQDG
+993 IRWSDVMSQDG
-1004 AVPAPAETVVQQSL
+1004 AIPSPEAAGQRSSL
-1018 METGK
+1018 EPGK
-1023 PAPLVPAITRHDRSI
+1023 QAPLVPAITRHQRSI
-1038 EEVARERAMS
+1038 EEVAREKAMS
-1048 VIDQRSD
+1048 VIDHRFD
-1055 TVESVARRVFR
+1055 TVESLARHVFR

-1076 TAMTEKEGNGNIMA
+1076 TAMTEKEGNGKIMA

-1129 IGYVSEAWE
+1129 IGYVSEAWQ
-1138 RRLGEERQSE
+1138 RRLGEERASE
-1148 QWQREQRDILAVP
+1148 QWQREQRDVIEVP
-1161 GLTPRSAEII
+1161 GLTSRSAEII
-1171 AKVEKMPV
+1171 AKVEKMPL
-1179 EKRSKFIK
+1179 EKRSQFIS
-1187 ELRSPPEGRAALGE
+1187 ELRSSPEGQAALDE
-1201 AKLVAEALTRRFGS
+1201 ATLVAEALTRRFGS

-1222 EELAARPELAKQAE
+1222 EELEARPELAKLAE
-1236 QINTIARMVHRTRHA
+1236 QIKTIARMVHSTRHA

-1256 DALRRQLNRSQGLG
+1256 HALKRQLNRSQGLG

>member
-29 VLLVNHRDGLV
+29 VLLTNHRDGLV

-57 QGVSADWALDR
+57 EGVFANWALDR
-68 STLWNAAEFAE
+68 SALWNAAEFAE
-79 KRKDARV
+79 KRRDARV

-93 LPHELSPEGRLKAAR
+93 LPHELSPEGRLKATR

-135 RNYHAHVLMTTRQVG
+135 RNHHAHVLMTTREVG
-150 KAGLGEK
+150 RTGLGEK
-157 TCLEHKNA
+157 TYLEHKNA

-176 MQLRDIRQSWEG
+176 MQLRDIRQAWEG

-208 AERGLELSPT
+208 VERGLELSPT

-260 TLISHEKSVF
+260 TLISNEKSVF

-287 QMFQNAFAAVLA
+287 QTFRNAFAAVMA

-305 LQVERT
+305 LQPEHI
-311 DAETG
+311 DPETG
-316 EVSNARYSTR
+316 DVSNARYSTR
-326 DMIDLELGMARSAE
+326 DMIDLELAMARSAE

-353 HVDRAI
+353 HVERAME
-359 GRQDNALRKSSG
+359 RQDHALRTSSG
-371 GPSSASDPSAGLSD
+371 GMVAASDPSAGLSD
-385 EQRHAIAH
+385 EQRHAIQH
-393 ITGPERIAAVVG
+393 ITGRERIAAVVG

-467 GRSDVFVIDEA
+467 GSSDVFVIDEA

-486 ARFIGEADE
+486 ARFIGEAEE

-518 RAIAEQIGHVELSGI
+518 RAIAEQIGHVELSDI
-533 RRQRQDWQR
+533 RRQLHDWQR
-542 QASVAFATHKT
+542 EASVAFATHKT
-553 AEGLAAYRD
+553 ADGLAAYRD
-562 HGAIHFAESRD
+562 HGDIHFAESRD
-573 ASMAQIVRDY
+573 AAMVQIVRDY
-583 LADNEEHPQGTRVA
+583 VADSERRADGSRVA

-609 AAIRSELQNRQRL
+609 VAIRAELQNRQSL
-622 ERSPGLNDGADR
+622 ERSHGQNAGADR
-634 GDRGNGEDRVGG
+634 GGVGDLGELN
-646 EDVGERVFQTNN
+646 FQTSN

-683 MLGTV
+683 MLGTI
-688 EHVEPGK
+688 EHVEPNK
-695 IIARLDGRGGDS
+695 IIARLDGRVGDS
-707 VSIPTD
+707 VSIATD

-743 TMDRHLTY
+743 TMDRHLAY

-756 HRDSVQLYANSQEFA
+756 HRDSVQLYADITEFT
-771 NAGRLVD
+771 NAGRLID
-778 HGIAPYEHHRQA
+778 HGVAPYEHNPQSRDS
-790 RENYFVTLEND
+790 YFVTLEND

-813 KRAMRDASPAIGDR
+813 KRAMRDASPEIGDR

-833 GATPVTLPDGTQAER
+833 GATPVTLPDGTKAER
-848 NAWRVVKGDA
+848 NAWRVIKGDE
-858 LAYQQLT
+858 LAYQKLAG
-865 SRLSRSG
+865 RLSRSG

-878 DYISAFAKRRG
+878 DYISDFAERRG
-889 IASDPGIASDQWI
+889 IASDRSIISDQRI
-902 TSDRW
+902 AEQLGLT
-907 IGQEF
+907 
-912 GVRSEIELASAQD
+912 SEIELASARKD
-925 ERQEVLSR
+925 RQEVMSR
-933 AAHLQREQQ
+933 AAYLHRELQ
-942 DRRSERQQVYE
+942 DRPSERQQVYE

-958 LAGPVHREDPRNQFA
+958 LAGPVRREDPRNQIA
-973 RTIDDGRRN
+973 RTIDGDRQDERT
-982 DLIEDIKGYRR
+982 EDNKGYRR
-993 IRWSEVMSQDG
+993 IRWSDLMSQDG
-1004 AVPAPAETVVQQSL
+1004 TVPAPTEAVGQQSPL
-1018 METGK
+1018 ELGK
-1023 PAPLVPAITRHDRSI
+1023 PTPLVPAITRYDRSV
-1038 EEVARERAMS
+1038 EEVAQTRAMS
-1048 VIDQRSD
+1048 VIEQRFD
-1055 TVESVARRVFR
+1055 TVESLVRRVFR
-1066 DPVEVAARLR
+1066 DPEEVAARLR
-1076 TAMTEKEGNGNIMA
+1076 TAMTEKEGNGKIMA
-1090 KAMAEQPER
+1090 KAMAAQPER

-1129 IGYVSEAWE
+1129 IGYVSDAWE
-1138 RRLGEERQSE
+1138 RRLGEERESE
-1148 QWQREQRDILAVP
+1148 QWQRDKRDVIEVP
-1161 GLTPRSAEII
+1161 GLTSRSAEIL
-1171 AKVEKMPV
+1171 AQVEKMPV
-1179 EKRSKFIK
+1179 EKRDKFIA
-1187 ELRSPPEGRAALGE
+1187 ELRSSSEGRAALDE
-1201 AKLVAEALTRRFGS
+1201 ATLLAEALTRRFGS
-1215 SDPRRFA
+1215 SDPRRFT
-1222 EELAARPELAKQAE
+1222 EEFAARPELAKQAE
-1236 QINTIARMVHRTRHA
+1236 QIETIARMVHRTRHA

-1256 DALRRQLNRSQGLG
+1256 HTLKRQLARSQGLG

>member
-29 VLLVNHRDGLV
+29 VLLTNHRDGLV

-49 EHKEIVLP
+49 EHVEIVLP
-57 QGVSADWALDR
+57 EGVSADWALDR
-68 STLWNAAEFAE
+68 SALWNAAEFAE

-93 LPHELSPEGRLKAAR
+93 LPHELSPEGRLEAAR
-108 AFAQDLANRYG
+108 AFAQNLANRYG

-127 SPSEHGDI
+127 SPGEQGDI
-135 RNYHAHVLMTTRQVG
+135 RNYHAHVLLTTREVRE
-150 KAGLGEK
+150 AGLGEK
-157 TCLEHKNA
+157 IRLEHKNA
-165 RLLANGMATTD
+165 RLLAHGMATTD
-176 MQLRDIRQSWEG
+176 MQLRDIRQAWES
-188 IANRQLQREGLDVR
+188 IAIRQLQREGLDIR

-208 AERGLELSPT
+208 AQRGLELSPT
-218 EHMGVHASQMQQQGM
+218 GHMGVHASQMERQGM
-233 AVERGRLDDEAA
+233 AVERGRLDDKAA
-245 RQNAE
+245 RRNAE

-260 TLISHEKSVF
+260 SLISNEKSVF
-270 DRHDIAKTLH
+270 DRHDIARTLH
-280 RYINDDA
+280 RYIDDDA
-287 QMFQNAFAAVLA
+287 QTFRNAFAAVLA

-305 LQVERT
+305 LQAERI
-311 DAETG
+311 DPETG
-316 EVSNARYSTR
+316 DVSNARYSTR
-326 DMIDLELGMARSAE
+326 EMIDLELAMARSAK
-340 RLHQAQSHGVDPR
+340 RLHQAHCHRVDPR
-353 HVDRAI
+353 HVARAI
-359 GRQDNALRKSSG
+359 ERQDRSIRKTSG
-371 GPSSASDPSAGLSD
+371 GMLAARDPSTGLSD
-385 EQRHAIAH
+385 EQRHAIKH
-393 ITGPERIAAVVG
+393 VTGPEGIAAVIG

-444 SSGIESRTLASWSY
+444 SSGIQSRTLASWTY

-467 GRSDVFVIDEA
+467 GSSDVFVIDEA

-486 ARFIGEADE
+486 ARFIAEAEE

-518 RAIAEQIGHVELSGI
+518 RAIAEQIGHVELSDI
-533 RRQRQDWQR
+533 RRQRHDWQR

-553 AEGLAAYRD
+553 AEGLSAYRD
-562 HGAIHFAESRD
+562 HGDIHFAESRD
-573 ASMAQIVRDY
+573 AAIAQIVRDY
-583 LADNEEHPQGTRVA
+583 VADSTEHPDDTRIA

-609 AAIRSELQNRQRL
+609 VAIRSELQNRQRL
-622 ERSPGLNDGADR
+622 ERGHGLSDGGDR
-634 GDRGNGEDRVGG
+634 GDGEDG
-646 EDVGERVFQTNN
+646 GERVFQTNN

-688 EHVEPGK
+688 EHVEPNK

-756 HRDSVQLYANSQEFA
+756 HRDSVQLYAGIEEFTK
-771 NAGRLVD
+771 AGRLVD
-778 HGIAPYEHHRQA
+778 HGVAPYEHNPQS
-790 RENYFVTLEND
+790 RESYFVTLEND

-813 KRAMRDASPAIGDR
+813 KRAMQEASPKIGDR

-833 GATPVTLPDGTQAER
+833 GATPVRLPDGTQAER
-848 NAWRVVKGDA
+848 NAWRVVKGDE
-858 LAYQQLT
+858 LAYQQLEN
-865 SRLSRSG
+865 RLSRSG
-872 AKETTL
+872 ARETTL
-878 DYISAFAKRRG
+878 DYVSDFAERRG
-889 IASDPGIASDQWI
+889 IAEQL
-902 TSDRW
+902 
-907 IGQEF
+907 
-912 GVRSEIELASAQD
+912 GVKSEIELASAGD
-925 ERQEVLSR
+925 ERQELLSR

-942 DRRSERQQVYE
+942 GRPSERQRVYE
-953 ERAGD
+953 EPAGD
-958 LAGPVHREDPRNQFA
+958 LVGPVRREDRRNQFA
-973 RTIDDGRRN
+973 RKIDDGRR
-982 DLIEDIKGYRR
+982 DDRTEDNKRYRR
-993 IRWSEVMSQDG
+993 IRWSDLMSR
-1004 AVPAPAETVVQQSL
+1004 ANAIPAPTEAAGQQNSL
-1018 METGK
+1018 EPGK
-1023 PAPLVPAITRHDRSI
+1023 PAPLVPAITRYQRSI
-1038 EEVARERAMS
+1038 EEVAQQRAMS
-1048 VIDQRSD
+1048 VIAQRFD
-1055 TVESVARRVFR
+1055 TVESIARYVFR
-1066 DPVEVAARLR
+1066 DPAEVAARLR
-1076 TAMTEKEGNGNIMA
+1076 TAMTETEGNGNIMA

-1108 LFGNNKERKEAL
+1108 LFGNNGERKEAL

-1148 QWQREQRDILAVP
+1148 QWQREKRDVIEVP
-1161 GLTPRSAEII
+1161 GLTPRSAEIL
-1171 AKVEKMPV
+1171 AKVEKMPI
-1179 EKRSKFIK
+1179 EKRGKFIA
-1187 ELRSPPEGRAALGE
+1187 ELRSSSEGRAALEE

-1222 EELAARPELAKQAE
+1222 SELEIRPELARQAE
-1236 QINTIARMVHRTRHA
+1236 QIETIARIVNRTHMA
-1251 ELSHD
+1251 DLSYD
-1256 DALRRQLNRSQGLG
+1256 RTLKQQLNRSRGLG

>member
-29 VLLVNHRDGLV
+29 VLLVNQRDGLV

-49 EHKEIVLP
+49 EHSQIVLP
-57 QGVSADWALDR
+57 QGVSAGWAFDR
-68 STLWNAAEFAE
+68 SALWNAAEFAE

-135 RNYHAHVLMTTRQVG
+135 RNHHAHVLMTTRQVRE
-150 KAGLGEK
+150 AGLGEK
-157 TCLEHKNA
+157 TVLEHKNA

-208 AERGLELSPT
+208 IERGLELSPT

-245 RQNAE
+245 RQNAA

-260 TLISHEKSVF
+260 TLLSHEKSVF

-305 LQVERT
+305 LQPERT

-340 RLHQAQSHGVDPR
+340 RLHHAHSHGVDRR
-353 HVDRAI
+353 HVERAMEKQDRS
-359 GRQDNALRKSSG
+359 LRRSSG
-371 GPSSASDPSAGLSD
+371 GMLASSDPSAGLSD
-385 EQRHAIAH
+385 EQRHAIEH

-430 GAALAG
+430 GAALSG

-458 SWDHGRDLI
+458 SWDNGRDLI

-486 ARFIGEADE
+486 ARFIGEAEE

-518 RAIAEQIGHVELSGI
+518 RAIAEQIGNVELSNI
-533 RRQRQDWQR
+533 RRQRHDWQR

-562 HGAIHFAESRD
+562 HGDIHFAESRD
-573 ASMAQIVRDY
+573 KAIAQIVRDF
-583 LADNEEHPQGTRVA
+583 LADSEKRADGTRVA

-609 AAIRSELQNRQRL
+609 AAIRSELQNRQKL

-634 GDRGNGEDRVGG
+634 GDRGDGGVGKNG
-646 EDVGERVFQTNN
+646 GERVFQTNN
-658 GKRAFAAGDRIIF
+658 GKRAFGPRDRIIF

-676 DLGVKNG
+676 NLGVKNG

-743 TMDRHLTY
+743 TMERHLTY

-756 HRDSVQLYANSQEFA
+756 HRDSVQLYADIQEFA
-771 NAGRLVD
+771 SEGRLVD
-778 HGIAPYEHHRQA
+778 HGAAPYGHNRQA
-790 RENYFVTLEND
+790 RENYFVTLDND
-801 KGDQR
+801 KGERR

-813 KRAMRDASPAIGDR
+813 KRAMQQASPAIGDR
-827 IGLQHE
+827 ILLQHD
-833 GATPVTLPDGTQAER
+833 GVTPVTLPDGTQAER

-858 LAYQQLT
+858 LAYEQLT

-878 DYISAFAKRRG
+878 DYISDFAERR
-889 IASDPGIASDQWI
+889 GIASDQWI
-902 TSDRW
+902 ASGQW

-942 DRRSERQQVYE
+942 DRPSERQQVYE

-958 LAGPVHREDPRNQFA
+958 LAGPVHREDQPRAEN
-973 RTIDDGRRN
+973 N
-982 DLIEDIKGYRR
+982 KGYRR

-1004 AVPAPAETVVQQSL
+1004 AIPAPAETVVQQSL

-1038 EEVARERAMS
+1038 KEVASERAMS
-1048 VIDQRSD
+1048 VIEQQFD
-1055 TVESVARRVFR
+1055 TVESLVRRVFR

-1076 TAMTEKEGNGNIMA
+1076 TAMTEKEGNGKIMA

-1108 LFGNNKERKEAL
+1108 LFGNNRERKEAL

-1148 QWQREQRDILAVP
+1148 LWQREQRDVIEVP
-1161 GLTPRSAEII
+1161 ALTPRSAEIL
-1171 AKVEKMPV
+1171 AQVEKMPV
-1179 EKRSKFIK
+1179 DKRSQFIS
-1187 ELRSPPEGRAALGE
+1187 ELRSSPEGRAALDE
-1201 AKLVAEALTRRFGS
+1201 ATLVAEALTRRFGS

-1222 EELAARPELAKQAE
+1222 EELEARPKLAKQAE
-1236 QINTIARMVHRTRHA
+1236 QIKTIARMVHRTRHA

-1256 DALRRQLNRSQGLG
+1256 HALRQQLSRSQGLG

>member
-1 MAIYHL
+1 LAIYHL

-49 EHKEIVLP
+49 EHREIVLP
-57 QGVSADWALDR
+57 QGVSVDWALDR

-93 LPHELSPEGRLKAAR
+93 LPHELSTKGRLKAAR

-150 KAGLGEK
+150 KAGLGDK
-157 TCLEHKNA
+157 TVLEHKNA

-208 AERGLELSPT
+208 MERGLELSPT

-233 AVERGRLDDEAA
+233 TVERGRLDDEAA

-287 QMFQNAFAAVLA
+287 QTFQNAFAAVMA

-305 LQVERT
+305 LQAERI

-316 EVSNARYSTR
+316 EVSKARYSTR
-326 DMIDLELGMARSAE
+326 DMIDLELRMARSAE

-353 HVDRAI
+353 HVERAME
-359 GRQDNALRKSSG
+359 RQDNAIRKSSG
-371 GPSSASDPSAGLSD
+371 GPSAASDPSAGLSD
-385 EQRHAIAH
+385 EQRQAIAH

-444 SSGIESRTLASWSY
+444 SSGIQSRTLASWSY

-467 GRSDVFVIDEA
+467 GRGDVFVIDEA
-478 GMVGSRQL
+478 GMAGSRQL
-486 ARFIGEADE
+486 ARFIGEAEE

-518 RAIAEQIGHVELSGI
+518 RAIAEQIGHVELSNI
-533 RRQRQDWQR
+533 RRQRHDWQR

-573 ASMAQIVRDY
+573 KAMAQIVRDY
-583 LADNEEHPQGTRVA
+583 LADSEEHPHGTRVA
-597 MAHRRADVRALN
+597 MAHRRADMRALN

-622 ERSPGLNDGADR
+622 ERSHGLGDDVDR
-634 GDRGNGEDRVGG
+634 GDGG
-646 EDVGERVFQTNN
+646 AGRELTFQTNN

-730 GATVDRAFVLASS
+730 GATVDRAFVLASG

-756 HRDSVQLYANSQEFA
+756 HRDSVQLYADIKEFA
-771 NAGRLVD
+771 KAGRLVD
-778 HGIAPYEHHRQA
+778 HGVAPYENHPQS
-790 RENYFVTLEND
+790 RESYFVTLEND

-865 SRLSRSG
+865 NRLSRSG
-872 AKETTL
+872 AKEATL
-878 DYISAFAKRRG
+878 DYISDFAERR
-889 IASDPGIASDQWI
+889 GIASDQWI
-902 TSDRW
+902 ASGQG

-912 GVRSEIELASAQD
+912 GVRSEIELASAKD

-933 AAHLQREQQ
+933 AVHLQQEQQ
-942 DRRSERQQVYE
+942 DRPSERQQVYE

-958 LAGPVHREDPRNQFA
+958 LAGPVHREDQHRA
-973 RTIDDGRRN
+973 
-982 DLIEDIKGYRR
+982 EDNKGYRR

-1004 AVPAPAETVVQQSL
+1004 AVPAPTETVVQQSL

-1023 PAPLVPAITRHDRSI
+1023 PTPLVPAITRHDRSI

-1048 VIDQRSD
+1048 VIDQRFD
-1055 TVESVARRVFR
+1055 TVESLVRHVFR

-1076 TAMTEKEGNGNIMA
+1076 TAMTEKEGNGKIMA

-1129 IGYVSEAWE
+1129 IGYVSEAWK

-1148 QWQREQRDILAVP
+1148 QWQREQRDIIEVP
-1161 GLTPRSAEII
+1161 GLTPRSAEIL

-1187 ELRSPPEGRAALGE
+1187 ELRSSPEGRAALGE
-1201 AKLVAEALTRRFGS
+1201 TKLVAEALTRRFGS
-1215 SDPRRFA
+1215 SDPRRFTS
-1222 EELAARPELAKQAE
+1222 ELEACPELAKQAE
-1236 QINTIARMVHRTRHA
+1236 QIETIARIVHRTRHA

-1256 DALRRQLNRSQGLG
+1256 HALRQQLNRSQGLG

>member
-29 VLLVNHRDGLV
+29 VLLINHRDGLV

-49 EHKEIVLP
+49 EHVEIVLP
-57 QGVSADWALDR
+57 EGVAADWALDR
-68 STLWNAAEFAE
+68 SALWNAAEFAE

-127 SPSEHGDI
+127 SPGEPGDI

-150 KAGLGEK
+150 RTRLGEK
-157 TCLEHKNA
+157 TYLEHKNA

-176 MQLRDIRQSWEG
+176 MQLRDIRQAWEG

-208 AERGLELSPT
+208 AQLGLELSPT
-218 EHMGVHASQMQQQGM
+218 EHMGVHASQMRQQGM

-260 TLISHEKSVF
+260 SLISNEKSVF
-270 DRHDIAKTLH
+270 DRRDIAKTLH

-287 QMFQNAFAAVLA
+287 QTFQNAFAAVLA

-305 LQVERT
+305 LQAERI
-311 DAETG
+311 DPETG
-316 EVSNARYSTR
+316 DVSSARYSTR
-326 DMIDLELGMARSAE
+326 EMIDLELAMARSAK
-340 RLHQAQSHGVDPR
+340 RLHQAHSHGVDHR
-353 HVDRAI
+353 HVERAI
-359 GRQDNALRKSSG
+359 ERQDRSIRKSSG
-371 GPSSASDPSAGLSD
+371 GPFAASNPSTGLSD
-385 EQRHAIAH
+385 EQRHAIKH
-393 ITGPERIAAVVG
+393 VTGPEGIAAVVG

-412 TMLAAAREAWE
+412 TMLTAARKAWE

-444 SSGIESRTLASWSY
+444 SSGIESRTLASWTY
-458 SWDHGRDLI
+458 SWDHGRGMI
-467 GRSDVFVIDEA
+467 GSSDVFVIDEA

-486 ARFIGEADE
+486 ARFIGEAEE

-503 GDHEQLQAIGAGAPF
+503 GDHEQLQAIVAGAPF
-518 RAIAEQIGHVELSGI
+518 RAIAEQIGHVELSDI
-533 RRQRQDWQR
+533 RRQRHDWQR

-553 AEGLAAYRD
+553 TEGLAAYRD
-562 HGAIHFAESRD
+562 HGDIHFAESRD
-573 ASMAQIVRDY
+573 AAMAQIVRDY
-583 LADNEEHPQGTRVA
+583 LADSEKRADGTRVA
-597 MAHRRADVRALN
+597 MAHRRVDVRALN

-622 ERSPGLNDGADR
+622 GSSHGRNDDADR
-634 GDRGNGEDRVGG
+634 GDGEDGQ
-646 EDVGERVFQTNN
+646 ELTFQTNN

-676 DLGVKNG
+676 DLRVKNG

-688 EHVEPGK
+688 EHVEPNK

-730 GATVDRAFVLASS
+730 GATVDRAFVLASG

-756 HRDSVQLYANSQEFA
+756 HRDSVQLYADSQEFTK
-771 NAGRLVD
+771 AGRLVD
-778 HGIAPYEHHRQA
+778 HGAAPYEHNRRA

-813 KRAMRDASPAIGDR
+813 KRAMRDASPKIGDR

-848 NAWRVVKGDA
+848 NAWRVVMGDE
-858 LAYQQLT
+858 LAYQQLEN
-865 SRLSRSG
+865 RLSRSG

-878 DYISAFAKRRG
+878 DYVRDFAERRG
-889 IASDPGIASDQWI
+889 IAEQL
-902 TSDRW
+902 
-907 IGQEF
+907 
-912 GVRSEIELASAQD
+912 GVRSEIELASGRD
-925 ERQEVLSR
+925 ERQELLSR

-942 DRRSERQQVYE
+942 GRPSERQQVYE
-953 ERAGD
+953 EP
-958 LAGPVHREDPRNQFA
+958 AGPVRRENRRNQFA
-973 RTIDDGRRN
+973 GKIDDGRQDDRT
-982 DLIEDIKGYRR
+982 EDNKGYRR
-993 IRWSEVMSQDG
+993 IRWSDLMSQDG
-1004 AVPAPAETVVQQSL
+1004 AAPAP
-1018 METGK
+1018 TGAAGQHSPRQPDK
-1023 PAPLVPAITRHDRSI
+1023 PGPLVPAITRYDRSI
-1038 EEVARERAMS
+1038 EQIARERAMS
-1048 VIDQRSD
+1048 VIDQRFD
-1055 TVESVARRVFR
+1055 TVESVARHVFR

-1076 TAMTEKEGNGNIMA
+1076 TAMTEKEGNGKIMA

-1108 LFGNNKERKEAL
+1108 LFGNNRERKEAL

-1129 IGYVSEAWE
+1129 IGHVSETWE

-1148 QWQREQRDILAVP
+1148 QWQREQRDVIEVP

-1171 AKVEKMPV
+1171 AKMEKTPV
-1179 EKRSKFIK
+1179 ERRSKFIT
-1187 ELRSPPEGRAALGE
+1187 ELRSSPEGRAALDE

-1215 SDPRRFA
+1215 SDPRRIA
-1222 EELAARPELAKQAE
+1222 EEIAARPELARQAE
-1236 QINTIARMVHRTRHA
+1236 QIRTIARMVDRTRHA

-1256 DALRRQLNRSQGLG
+1256 HALKQQLVRSQGLG

>member
-49 EHKEIVLP
+49 EHSEIVLP
-57 QGVSADWALDR
+57 QGVPADWALDR

-108 AFAQDLANRYG
+108 AFAQDLANSYG

-150 KAGLGEK
+150 IAGLGEK
-157 TCLEHKNA
+157 TVLEHKNA

-218 EHMGVHASQMQQQGM
+218 EHMGVHASQMRQQGM

-245 RQNAE
+245 RQNAA

-287 QMFQNAFAAVLA
+287 QTFQNAFAAVMA

-305 LQVERT
+305 LQAERI

-340 RLHQAQSHGVDPR
+340 RLHQAHSHGVDPR
-353 HVDRAI
+353 RVDRAME
-359 GRQDNALRKSSG
+359 RQDNAIRKSSG
-371 GPSSASDPSAGLSD
+371 GMLAASDPPAGLSD

-444 SSGIESRTLASWSY
+444 SSGIESRTLASWTY
-458 SWDHGRDLI
+458 SWDHGRGMI
-467 GRSDVFVIDEA
+467 GRGDVFVIDEA

-486 ARFIGEADE
+486 ARFIGEAEE

-533 RRQRQDWQR
+533 RRQRHDWQR

-562 HGAIHFAESRD
+562 HGAIHFAESREE
-573 ASMAQIVRDY
+573 AMAQIVRDY
-583 LADNEEHPQGTRVA
+583 VADSEKRADGTRVA

-622 ERSPGLNDGADR
+622 ERSHGLSDDVDR
-634 GDRGNGEDRVGG
+634 GDGEAGR
-646 EDVGERVFQTNN
+646 ELTFQTNN
-658 GKRAFAAGDRIIF
+658 GKRAFGPGDRIIF

-676 DLGVKNG
+676 DLRVKNG

-756 HRDSVQLYANSQEFA
+756 HRDGVQLYADIKEFA

-778 HGIAPYEHHRQA
+778 HGVAPYEHNPQA

-801 KGDQR
+801 KGERR

-813 KRAMRDASPAIGDR
+813 RRAMRGASPAIGDR
-827 IGLQHE
+827 ISLQHE

-858 LAYQQLT
+858 LAYEQLT

-872 AKETTL
+872 AKESTL
-878 DYISAFAKRRG
+878 DYISDFAERR
-889 IASDPGIASDQWI
+889 GIASDQWI
-902 TSDRW
+902 VSDQW
-907 IGQEF
+907 IRQEF
-912 GVRSEIELASAQD
+912 GVRSEIELASAKD

-942 DRRSERQQVYE
+942 DRPSERQQVYE

-958 LAGPVHREDPRNQFA
+958 LAGPVHREDQHRA
-973 RTIDDGRRN
+973 
-982 DLIEDIKGYRR
+982 EDNKGYRR

-1004 AVPAPAETVVQQSL
+1004 AIPAPTETVVQQSL

-1048 VIDQRSD
+1048 VIDQRFD
-1055 TVESVARRVFR
+1055 TVESLARHVFR

-1076 TAMTEKEGNGNIMA
+1076 TAMTEKEGNGKIMA

-1129 IGYVSEAWE
+1129 IGYVSEAWQ
-1138 RRLGEERQSE
+1138 RRLGEERASE
-1148 QWQREQRDILAVP
+1148 QWQREQRDVIEVP
-1161 GLTPRSAEII
+1161 GLTSRSAEII
-1171 AKVEKMPV
+1171 AKVEKMPL
-1179 EKRSKFIK
+1179 EKRSQFIS
-1187 ELRSPPEGRAALGE
+1187 ELRSSPEGQAALDG
-1201 AKLVAEALTRRFGS
+1201 ARLVAEALTRRFGS

-1236 QINTIARMVHRTRHA
+1236 HIQMTARIVNRTRMA

-1256 DALRRQLNRSQGLG
+1256 HALGRQLNRSQGLG